1 MNPSSLLLFF
11 WFSIFRLIRNEPNG
25 DSELLFYFI
34 HSVSS
39 SLGLLNCFSA
49 LFQPCS
55 VQLFVD
61 SFISSL
67 GVSITLR
74 FIYYTWSM
82 NSVIYFP
89 TLMNI
94 FVIILTL
101 LFISYISISI
111 WYYKLHYGYTSLF
124 SFQTGYFIKSPHFL
138 YEQIRKVIYSLCNHC
153 ES

>member
-1 MNPSSLLLFF
+1 MSKRDQLLMSWKVKKSSLLLFF

-25 DSELLFYFI
+25 DSELLFYFVQA
-34 HSVSS
+34 VSS
-39 SLGLLNCFSA
+39 SFGLLNCFSA

-101 LFISYISISI
+101 LFISYSFNACISI
-111 WYYKLHYGYTSLF
+111 WYL
-124 SFQTGYFIKSPHFL
+124 
-138 YEQIRKVIYSLCNHC
+138 
-153 ES
+153 